1 MIHNSAV
8 VSKNAEI
15 DETTNIGPFCIIGDG
30 VKIGKNATIGAGSLI
45 TKNIPKNKIFYNKR
59 IDHTK

>member
-1 MIHNSAV
+1 M
-8 VSKNAEI
+8 E
-15 DETTNIGPFCIIGDG
+15 ETILEKGSSIGSGSVIMCG